1 MTQSRHDLLRC
12 TCLLSRVKQTSQA
25 VFRLAKNIGK
35 FTAYS
40 AEPPP
45 RPTII
50 GAIEKEASMKTLI
63 RNVLLGAAGLVAL
76 SLQAHA
82 VGLATVADAPLVKP
96 NTAQQQFAQHD
107 PSAGSNGFQTK
118 KWEEKTTTQ
127 QQSAPKTKT
136 KIKRTTQQQA
146 VPKTKKTTQ

>member
-1 MTQSRHDLLRC
+1 MTQSGHDLLRC

-50 GAIEKEASMKTLI
+50 GAIEKEAFMKMFI
-63 RNVLLGAAGLVAL
+63 RNVLLGAACLVAL

-82 VGLATVADAPLVKP
+82 VGLATVEDAAVVDGERAK
-96 NTAQQQFAQHD
+96 QQ
-107 PSAGSNGFQTK
+107 
-118 KWEEKTTTQ
+118 
-127 QQSAPKTKT
+127 
-136 KIKRTTQQQA
+136 
-146 VPKTKKTTQ
+146 